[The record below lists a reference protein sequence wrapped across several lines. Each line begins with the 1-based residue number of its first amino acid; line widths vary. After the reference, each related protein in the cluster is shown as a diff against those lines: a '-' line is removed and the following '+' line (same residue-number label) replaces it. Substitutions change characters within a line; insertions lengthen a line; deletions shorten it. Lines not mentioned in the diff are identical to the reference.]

1 MIKRFINVYNIDKE
15 KRENERK
22 AMNEH
27 IYNLKNNDDNN
38 NDNDIFLHM
47 GITSN
52 IYENNDDNLEKKNDF
67 CCLSENKQN
76 NKNDIQ
82 SDKKEIDKN
91 IKVEEQLKK
100 KANEQKG
107 KMKKKKNFI

>member
-1 MIKRFINVYNIDKE
+1 LIKRFINVYNIDKE

-22 AMNEH
+22 AMNEQ
-27 IYNLKNNDDNN
+27 IYNLKNIDDENN
-38 NDNDIFLHM
+38 ENNLLLHM

-52 IYENNDDNLEKKNDF
+52 INENNENFGMKDDF
-67 CCLSENKQN
+67 CCLNENKQN
-76 NKNDIQ
+76 NKNDGY

-100 KANEQKG
+100 KANEQKV
-107 KMKKKKNFI
+107 KMKKKRSFI

>member
-22 AMNEH
+22 AMNEQ

-52 IYENNDDNLEKKNDF
+52 INENNDNLEKKNDF
-67 CCLSENKQN
+67 CCLNENKQN
-76 NKNDIQ
+76 NKNDGY

-100 KANEQKG
+100 KANEQKV
-107 KMKKKKNFI
+107 KMKKKRSFI